1 MTPNRPT
8 WAEVSLGALRR
19 NFRRLQNHVGREI
32 SLCAVVKANAYGHGL
47 VPCAQALAAEGAPW
61 LGVTGTEEGVMLRDA
76 GIAARVL
83 LMTGFWPGEEDEVVA
98 RGLTPVIW
106 DRAQV
111 DALDKA
117 ATRRDST
124 AAVHIKVDTGMAR
137 LGVSP
142 VCLPALLEHL
152 RAARRVKLDGIC
164 SHLASAEVLDAP
176 DLLLQSRRFAEA
188 VQTARSAGFDPA
200 YCHLAN
206 TAAVIS
212 RRDCWWN
219 MVRPGISLYGY
230 CLPFAGGMAAPAV
243 PDFEPVLSWKTH
255 VLALRDVP
263 AGQPVGYKGTFL
275 PGAACRLALLRA
287 GYADGINRRLSNCGR
302 VIVRGAYAPIVGR
315 ISMDMTLVDV
325 SAVPGV
331 QSGDDALLIGRSGEL
346 CVDAAELARLSDTIP
361 YEVLCNISAGVER
374 RFVD

>member
-19 NFRRLQNHVGREI
+19 NFRRLQNHVGREV

-47 VPCAQALAAEGAPW
+47 VPCAQALDAEGAPW
-61 LGVTGTEEGVMLRDA
+61 LGVTGTEEGVMLREA
-76 GIAARVL
+76 GVAARVL
-83 LMTGFWPGEEDEVVA
+83 LMTGFWPGEEDTVVA
-98 RGLTPVIW
+98 RQLTPVIW

-111 DALDKA
+111 DALGKA
-117 ATRRDST
+117 ASRRNAT

-142 VCLPALLEHL
+142 ACLPALLEHL
-152 RAARRVKLDGIC
+152 RAARRVKVEGIC
-164 SHLASAEVLDAP
+164 SHLASAEVLDAA
-176 DLLLQSRRFAEA
+176 DLPLQLQRFAEA
-188 VQTARSAGFDPA
+188 VANARSAGFDPE

-212 RRDCWWN
+212 RRNCWWN

-230 CLPFAGGMAAPAV
+230 SLPFAGSTAAPAA
-243 PDFEPVLSWKTH
+243 PAFEPVLSWKTH
-255 VLALRDVP
+255 VLALRDVA
-263 AGQPVGYKGTFL
+263 AGQPVGYKGTFV
-275 PGAACRLALLRA
+275 PRAPCRLALLRA
-287 GYADGINRRLSNCGR
+287 GYADGLNRRLSNSGR

-325 SAVPGV
+325 SALPGV
-331 QSGDDALLIGRSGEL
+331 QPGDEALLIGRSGDL

-374 RFVD
+374 RYVD